1 MNQKLSVV
9 AIAFALSACGSKTT
23 TYDYYPLGKPEPGYI
38 EYKNQGNSGSMGGIL
53 GSKNLDFEI
62 HYRTVFSKKTDGT
75 IINEAKVRLPDVE
88 VVMHPAFT
96 ADDNIAAFLSEKG
109 AVIPSKG
116 EGAWSVLAVEASM
129 PSSKLKKVVHTP
141 AFEQEVLESDVEKIR
156 GLYKSV
162 FNESKLDKSLV
173 VVPAWKDSEQSAET
187 IKRLYDLL
195 FNEALTASKDNPN
208 LNIKLFASN
217 REQEDF
223 MNAAWDVLD
232 KNLNDQIRTMKWS
245 ATGKDSSSSQLT
257 KLSTGSEVIKTLQG
271 SFTIGGVARAIGSCR
286 LMGVMAKGS
295 THQYQSTLMVGVPV
309 GQFMIAVGTELGVE
323 NKALNYSTAKLWG
336 LMNVSSAFKLSGGIS
351 AIHEKVSIFRSELNR
366 YGAMAELGAHY
377 SELISSTLKVSIDA
391 GLRGVYPG
399 AFEMGWF
406 GQVSLDSDLFKA
418 TAFTSSH
425 DFGVSFGVER

>member
-1 MNQKLSVV
+1 M
-9 AIAFALSACGSKTT
+9 
-23 TYDYYPLGKPEPGYI
+23 
-38 EYKNQGNSGSMGGIL
+38 
-53 GSKNLDFEI
+53 NLDFEFD
-62 HYRTVFSKKTDGT
+62 YKAVFGKKPDGA
-75 IINEAKVRLPDVE
+75 IIDETRVKLPNVE
-88 VVMHPAFT
+88 VVMHPKFIS
-96 ADDNIAAFLSEKG
+96 DDKIAAFLSGKG

-116 EGAWSVLAVEASM
+116 DGSWSVLAVEASM

-156 GLYKSV
+156 ALYKSV

-187 IKRLYDLL
+187 IKQLYDLL

-208 LNIKLFASN
+208 LNIKLFASSK
-217 REQEDF
+217 EQEDF
-223 MNAAWDVLD
+223 MNIAWDALD
-232 KNLNDQIRTMKWS
+232 KKLNNQIRTMKWS
-245 ATGKDSSSSQLT
+245 ATGKNSSSSSSSQLT
-257 KLSTGSEVIKTLQG
+257 KLSAGSEVTKTLQG
-271 SFTIGGVARAIGSCR
+271 SFTMGGVARAIGSCR

-309 GQFMIAVGTELGVE
+309 GQFMIAAGTELGFE
-323 NKALNYSTAKLWG
+323 NKTLTYSTAKLWG
-336 LMNVSSAFKLSGGIS
+336 LMNVSRAFKLSGGIS

-418 TAFTSSH
+418 TAFTSSN
-425 DFGVSFGVER
+425 DFGVSFGMER